1 MKRLVLLVCISSL
14 GLAPL
19 AHAEPEQENCA
30 GIKVGE
36 GEFPKHINLSRAWCH
51 LNDAWYKIK
60 DAQKANEFK
69 LGGHAAKAKEL
80 IDQALAELKLA
91 RNESNANKNK

>member
-1 MKRLVLLVCISSL
+1 MKRLALVLGISVL
-14 GLAPL
+14 GFAPV
-19 AHAEPEQENCA
+19 ASAEPEQENCA
-30 GIKVGE
+30 AIKEGS
-36 GEFPKHINLSRAWCH
+36 GEFPKHINLSKAWCH

-69 LGGHAAKAKEL
+69 LGGHAAKAKDL

-91 RNESNANKNK
+91 RNESNANKSK